1 MAQGKNNAAIADALQ
16 LGDRAVEKHINAV
29 FTKLGLSEE
38 VAVHRRVMAV
48 LVYLADQHKRGQVDA
63 MSDEI
68 VRVLIVDDQ
77 LPFREAAKVVFD
89 LLDRFEVVAEA
100 TSGEEALELVDAT
113 APRPRGHGHQPPGHE
128 RRRRHTPS
136 VIADH
141 PGTVV
146 LLVSTYDVNALPR
159 GAAACGAL
167 AYVHKEHLDA
177 DLIEQLWDERTSAP
191 FHTA

>member
-1 MAQGKNNAAIADALQ
+1 MQ

-38 VAVHRRVMAV
+38 VAVNRRVMAV
-48 LVYLADQHKRGQVDA
+48 LVYLADQRKRGRGHD
-63 MSDEI
+63 MSDQV

-77 LPFREAAKVVFD
+77 LPFREAAKVVFE

-100 TSGEEALELVDAT
+100 TSGEEALELVDAM
-113 APRPRGHGHQPPGHE
+113 RPDLVVMDINLPGMSGVDAT
-128 RRRRHTPS
+128 RRA
-136 VIADH
+136 IADH

-146 LLVSTYDVNALPR
+146 LLVSTYELNALPR
-159 GAAACGAL
+159 GAAASGAL

-177 DLIEQLWDERTSAP
+177 DLIERLWDERTSTL